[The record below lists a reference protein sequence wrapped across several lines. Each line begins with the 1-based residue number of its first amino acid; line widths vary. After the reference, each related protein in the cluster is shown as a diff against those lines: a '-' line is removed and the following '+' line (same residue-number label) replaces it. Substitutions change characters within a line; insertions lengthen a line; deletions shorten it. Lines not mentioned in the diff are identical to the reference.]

1 MAADEVTV
9 GVVSKPLGLRGEVY
23 VRADPDVADDF
34 TPGSTYRAGAR
45 TLTVAA
51 SRLHGGRRVV
61 RFEQVED
68 RDAAESLRGALL
80 MLPRSDVALDDD
92 AFWADDVVGREVVD
106 ADGEHVGTLVEV
118 TDGAAH
124 DYLVV
129 ARPHGREVLIPAVDE
144 LVEITA
150 ERIVVQALPGLLGS
164 EE

>member
-23 VRADPDVADDF
+23 VRPDPDVADDF
-34 TPGSTYRAGAR
+34 TAGSTYRAGER
-45 TLTVAA
+45 ILTVAA

-61 RFEQVED
+61 RFDAVED
-68 RDAAESLRGALL
+68 RDAAEALRGAVLT
-80 MLPRSDVALDDD
+80 LPRSDVALDDD
-92 AFWADDVVGREVVD
+92 AFWADDVVGREVVNAAGD
-106 ADGEHVGTLVEV
+106 HVGTLVEV

-129 ARPHGREVLIPAVDE
+129 SRPQGRQVLIPAVDE
-144 LVEITA
+144 LVEVTPD
-150 ERIVVQALPGLLGS
+150 RIVVQALPGLLDP